1 MKLMT
6 RDTDYAVRALCFIAR
21 SKEKIIAASDLVE
34 ALKIPRPFLRKLLQ
48 KLNKAGILSSYKG
61 AGGGFLLD
69 EEPRNITLLKLITIF
84 QGDFEL
90 SECLFKKRAC
100 PGQNTCVLRGKIK
113 MIERRVAAELKLI
126 NIGSLI
132 H

>member
-1 MKLMT
+1 MT

-21 SKEKIIAASDLVE
+21 SKEKIITAADLVA

-48 KLNKAGILSSYKG
+48 KLNKEGILASYKG

-69 EEPRNITLLKLITIF
+69 EPPHTITVLRLISIF
-84 QGDFEL
+84 QGNFEL
-90 SECLFKKRAC
+90 SECLFKKRSC
-100 PGQNTCVLRGKIK
+100 PGQDTCVLRGKIK
-113 MIERRVAAELKLI
+113 LIEGRVSSELKKI
-126 NIGSLI
+126 SIASLI

>member
-21 SKEKIIAASDLVE
+21 SKEKILTAADLVS
-34 ALKIPRPFLRKLLQ
+34 ALRMPQPFLRKLLQ
-48 KLNKAGILSSYKG
+48 KLNKAGILASYKG

-69 EEPRNITLLKLITIF
+69 EAPHSITLLRLITIF

-90 SECLFKKRAC
+90 SECLFKKRSC
-100 PGQNTCVLRGKIK
+100 PGQDTCLLRAKIK
-113 MIERRVAAELKLI
+113 VIERRVAAELKKI

-132 H
+132 R